1 MLSKVGAIKLG
12 AGQRGFT
19 LIEMLIALAIGAT
32 VAVMSY
38 QSLDSAIRA
47 DKKISKVTEQVDEID
62 RAWQNISNDL
72 LFAVE
77 RTWKDNGGENK
88 SAMIGV
94 FGDRLSQSDVLIAS
108 EGDYLLQFVRGNRS
122 NLLNQQ
128 RSNLFLVGYRLTQ
141 DEGAESKSLWRDSWS
156 PVDGSGDPV
165 MRQRRILDG
174 IKEMSF
180 RYLPIS
186 FKSIEDSTWV
196 TGWPVGE
203 SLTQSLPAAVEVS
216 IETVSMGKIVRH
228 FALSVAAGK

>member
-1 MLSKVGAIKLG
+1 MLSKTSASKIS
-12 AGQRGFT
+12 ASQRGFT

-32 VAVMSY
+32 VSVMSY

-62 RAWQNISNDL
+62 RAWQNISSDL

-77 RTWKDNGGENK
+77 RKWKDSGGESK

-108 EGDYLLQFVRGNRS
+108 EGDYLLQFIRGNRS

-141 DEGAESKSLWRDSWS
+141 DADTDAKSLWRDSWS

-180 RYLPIS
+180 RYLPVS
-186 FKSIEDSTWV
+186 FESIENSTWL
-196 TGWPVGE
+196 TGWPAG
-203 SLTQSLPAAVEVS
+203 SKLTQSLPAAVEVS
-216 IETVSMGKIVRH
+216 IETFSMGKIVRH
-228 FALSVAAGK
+228 FALSVAGK